1 MLNQPPKSMN
11 ECRIIDIGQELHNSY
26 IILSEE
32 TELLQ
37 PRWAAGVSFTWM
49 TALVLCSE
57 YNTHQLVVYCG
68 IHHDAKCVCAC
79 VSWGASCVACHKDR
93 AAQ

>member
-11 ECRIIDIGQELHNSY
+11 ECRIIDIGQEPHSSSIVLY
-26 IILSEE
+26 EE

-49 TALVLCSE
+49 IALVLCSE
-57 YNTHQLVVYCG
+57 HDTHQLVVYCG
-68 IHHDAKCVCAC
+68 IHHDANMH
-79 VSWGASCVACHKDR
+79 S
-93 AAQ
+93 